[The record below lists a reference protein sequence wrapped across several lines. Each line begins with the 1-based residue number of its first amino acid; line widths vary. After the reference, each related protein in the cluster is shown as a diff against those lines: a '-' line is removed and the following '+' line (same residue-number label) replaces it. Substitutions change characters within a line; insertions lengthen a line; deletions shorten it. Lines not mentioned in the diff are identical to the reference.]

1 MGSFEHSAAHRV
13 LENDPEKQVE
23 LRPVQADVD
32 PKTATDISINPEG
45 ALPEHD
51 IPPAPTVLKGRLAR
65 WNDAVEGLSGLEKR
79 GIARV
84 SLDEKH
90 GGGTRSYVS
99 MFALWSSM
107 NLCALNIT
115 TGLLGPLVFELGW
128 VDCICIV
135 IFANAISACGAA
147 YISTF
152 GPESGNRT
160 MVRIKVQSLL

>member
-1 MGSFEHSAAHRV
+1 MSSLEHSTAQRV
-13 LENDPEKQVE
+13 LDNDLEKQAE
-23 LRPVQADVD
+23 LHPVQADVD
-32 PKTATDISINPEG
+32 PKSATDISINPEG
-45 ALPEHD
+45 TLDAHH
-51 IPPAPTVLKGRLAR
+51 IPPTPTVLRGRLAR
-65 WNDAVEGLSGLEKR
+65 WNNAVEGLAGFEAR
-79 GIARV
+79 GITRV
-84 SLDEKH
+84 LPSEKH

-147 YISTF
+147 YTSTF

-160 MVRIKVQSLL
+160 MVRIEVYFLM